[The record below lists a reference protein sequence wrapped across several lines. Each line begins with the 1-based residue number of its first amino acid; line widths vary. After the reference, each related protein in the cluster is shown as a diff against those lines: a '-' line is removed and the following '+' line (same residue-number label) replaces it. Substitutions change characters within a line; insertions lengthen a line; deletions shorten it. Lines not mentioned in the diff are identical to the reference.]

1 MAPPLGDPPPPPA
14 DAAPPPAPA
23 VAPHAHA
30 APRRKR
36 NPAIHIAWPIAT
48 IGALSALAGNPLGP
62 PPAPGVVS
70 SVSPTSYVA
79 PDGRTFAQLVAAH
92 VLPDPTT
99 TPGVLNPNVTQ
110 ASTASTICVHGWTA
124 TVRPPTS
131 YTDPIK
137 TKDLPPGA
145 KSSDY
150 ELDHLDS
157 IEDGGDPAN
166 PQNLWTQ
173 TYNDK
178 YGARVKDVLETK
190 VSRMVCAGQLT
201 LDQARAALSPNWLLG
216 FVQYVGPLPG
226 GAGQGDNDND

>member
-1 MAPPLGDPPPPPA
+1 MSAPDDMA
-14 DAAPPPAPA
+14 PPAPA
-23 VAPHAHA
+23 AAVNPPPHQRTR
-30 APRRKR
+30 APRRGAASK
-36 NPAIHIAWPIAT
+36 AIHVAWPLAT
-48 IGALSALAGNPLGP
+48 IGALSALAGHPLGP
-62 PPAPGVVS
+62 PPVTGMVS
-70 SVSPTSYVA
+70 GVSPASYVA

-110 ASTASTICVHGWTA
+110 ATIASTICVHGWTA

-137 TKDLPPGA
+137 TKNLPPGA
-145 KSSDY
+145 KSADY

-190 VSRMVCAGQLT
+190 VSHMVCAGQLT
-201 LDQARAALSPNWLLG
+201 LDQARAALAPNWLVG

-226 GAGQGDNDND
+226 GTGQGDNDND